1 MKGEVFVEI
10 VAYYESSVFS
20 SPNYNVIC
28 CSTSDVSAS
37 LVPQRKF
44 FAKKEKYVFS
54 VIYRGPILK
63 EFDKRKRY
71 VFTGEWK
78 DDKYG
83 KSFFADYFE
92 ENVGKSE
99 KEIKAFLLELK
110 GVGKATANKIYS
122 AFGADTVNVFKKD
135 INKLY
140 ELKIPKS
147 TVESIISSYRSER
160 GLNEAIDYF
169 KKFSLSLKKINRIYE
184 KYKETAITT
193 MQVNP
198 FEISSSGCI
207 SFIEANSVAID
218 LGVELNSGDRQRQ
231 ALIYVMQSYFRP
243 KGHLFFSINDV
254 ISVTLR
260 FLNKGIPEGKGISEK
275 SLRDNLKS
283 MDNGEV
289 KICGNYVYLMKDLF
303 AEKKTADILVDLMSY
318 KDNSFK
324 LDVKTCFKEISEEE
338 KEFGFLLNDAQKKA
352 VATALYSNVS
362 VITGGPGTGKTTLLK
377 FILSIFQKNF
387 SGNIKLCSPTGKAA
401 RRMAES
407 TGFQGA
413 STIHNL
419 LGLEK
424 DFEWSINSRNDIIE
438 IEADLLVIDEASML
452 DMELMYLLISS
463 VPKTCKVVFI
473 GDVDQLPSV
482 GPGNVLK
489 EIIDSGVI
497 PTAIL
502 DKIYRQSEQSNIIK
516 NSYYFNKQEPDKL
529 VIDKGRSVKD
539 TFILK
544 KPREDLDE
552 QIAEI
557 FCNSVKKSSLED
569 VQILTPYKSEKYKAS
584 AYYLNKIIQEKINPS
599 ISGDTELKYGK
610 KIYRLNDRVI
620 QQKNTADVKNGDVG
634 KIISVN
640 FNVGELPSIT
650 IDFGD
655 DNIVT
660 YTKDEIEENKLELAY
675 ALTVHKSQGSEYK
688 TVIFPCVASHKFML
702 SKKLVYTA
710 WTRAK
715 EHLIVVGDKET
726 ISYAAHNTRE
736 DIRNTVLA
744 NRIRKRR
751 G

>member
-44 FAKKEKYVFS
+44 FAKKEKYVFHA
-54 VIYRGPILK
+54 VYRGPILK

-83 KSFFADYFE
+83 KSFFTDYFE
-92 ENVGKSE
+92 EDVGKSE
-99 KEIKAFLLELK
+99 KEIKTFLLELK
-110 GVGKATANKIYS
+110 GVGNVTANKIYN
-122 AFGADTVNVFKKD
+122 AFGADTVNVFKNNID
-135 INKLY
+135 KLY
-140 ELKIPKS
+140 GLKIPKS
-147 TVESIISSYRSER
+147 TVEGIISSYRSER

-169 KKFSLSLKKINRIYE
+169 KKFSLSLKKINKIYE

-254 ISVTLR
+254 ISVTLK

-275 SLRDNLKS
+275 SLYDNLKS

-338 KEFGFLLNDAQKKA
+338 REFGFLLNDAQKKA
-352 VATALYSNVS
+352 IATALYSNVS

-407 TGFQGA
+407 TGFRGA

-497 PTAIL
+497 PTAVL

-544 KPREDLDE
+544 KPKDDLDE

-620 QQKNTADVKNGDVG
+620 Q
-634 KIISVN
+634 
-640 FNVGELPSIT
+640 
-650 IDFGD
+650 
-655 DNIVT
+655 
-660 YTKDEIEENKLELAY
+660 
-675 ALTVHKSQGSEYK
+675 
-688 TVIFPCVASHKFML
+688 
-702 SKKLVYTA
+702 
-710 WTRAK
+710 
-715 EHLIVVGDKET
+715 
-726 ISYAAHNTRE
+726 
-736 DIRNTVLA
+736 
-744 NRIRKRR
+744 RR
-751 G
+751 CWYNCFCQF

>member
-1 MKGEVFVEI
+1 MKI
-10 VAYYESSVFS
+10 VAYYENSIFS
-20 SPNYNVIC
+20 SSNYNVFC
-28 CSTSDVSAS
+28 CSTSDISAS

-54 VIYRGPILK
+54 VVYKNSLIK
-63 EFDKRKRY
+63 DFDKRKRY
-71 VFTGEWK
+71 IFTGEWK
-78 DDKYG
+78 DSKYG

-92 ENVGKSE
+92 EDIGKSE
-99 KEIKAFLLELK
+99 KEIIAFLLELK
-110 GVGKATANKIYS
+110 GVGKVTAQKIYN
-122 AFGADTVNVFKKD
+122 AFGEDTGNVLKND
-135 INKLY
+135 INRLY
-140 ELKIPKS
+140 EIKLPKS
-147 TVESIISSYRSER
+147 QTDKIVASYRTEK
-160 GLNEAIDYF
+160 GLNEAIEYF
-169 KKFSLSLKKINRIYE
+169 KRFSLSIKKINKIYE

-193 MQVNP
+193 MTVNP
-198 FEISSSGCI
+198 FEVSSSGCI
-207 SFIEANSVAID
+207 SFIEANSVALD

-231 ALIYVMQSYFRP
+231 ALIYIMQAYFRP
-243 KGHLFFSINDV
+243 KGHLFFLIDDV
-254 ISVTLR
+254 ISVTLK
-260 FLNKGIPEGKGISEK
+260 FLNKDVPNSSRINEST
-275 SLRDNLKS
+275 LRSNLKA

-289 KICGNYVYLMKDLF
+289 KICGSYVYLIQDLF
-303 AEKKTADILVDLMSY
+303 AEKKTADILVDLVSN
-318 KDNSFK
+318 KENRFK
-324 LDVKTCFKEISEEE
+324 LDVKSCFNDIKEEE
-338 KEFGFLLNDAQKKA
+338 KEFGFTLNSAQKKA
-352 VATALYSNVS
+352 IATALYSNVS
-362 VITGGPGTGKTTLLK
+362 IITGGPGTGKTTLLK
-377 FILSIFQKNF
+377 FILSIFGKNF

-407 TGFQGA
+407 TGFQEA
-413 STIHNL
+413 STIHSL
-419 LGLEK
+419 LSLEK
-424 DFEWSINSRNDIIE
+424 DFKWSINSRNDISE
-438 IEADLLVIDEASML
+438 IEADLLVVDEASML
-452 DMELMYLLISS
+452 DMELMYLLISA
-463 VPKTCKVVFI
+463 VPKSCKVIFI

-489 EIIDSGVI
+489 ELIDSKVI
-497 PTAIL
+497 PTAVL

-516 NSYYFNKQEPDKL
+516 NSYYFNKQETDKL
-529 VIDKGRSVKD
+529 VIDKGNSVKD

-544 KPREDLDE
+544 NPKENLDE

-620 QQKNTADVKNGDVG
+620 QQKNTEEVKNGDVG

-640 FNVGELPSIT
+640 FNIGELPSIT

-655 DNIVT
+655 DIIVT

-688 TVIFPCVASHKFML
+688 TVIFPCIPSHKYML

-715 EHLIVVGDKET
+715 EHLIVIGDRDT

-736 DIRNTVLA
+736 DVRNTVLA